1 MLNFAICDDNTNLLN
16 KFSIILNDIFL
27 KHDYDAKIGIATS
40 DVNLLLD
47 YIYENKVDALILDI
61 NLKSDKNGLEIASKV
76 RESNKDTY
84 FIFTTAHLEYAMLA
98 YKFKTF
104 DYLPKP
110 ITYDRLEETIVR
122 LFNDINGRPKRYI
135 KIDNK
140 KTIIDESDVQYIK
153 RDGMKL
159 VIHTKTRDYETYS
172 SFNKIMQALPSNFV
186 RAHKSFIVNIDN
198 IENLDS
204 IGNIIYF
211 NNNSTCEIGPKFKKS
226 LMEEFNKNEQ
236 YFK

>member
-1 MLNFAICDDNTNLLN
+1 MLNFAICDDNTNILD
-16 KFSIILNDIFL
+16 KFSKILEDIFI
-27 KHDYDAKIGIATS
+27 KHDYDANIGIATS
-40 DVNLLLD
+40 DVDELLD
-47 YIYENKVDALILDI
+47 YIDDNKVDVLILDI
-61 NLKSDKNGLEIASKV
+61 NLKSNKSGLDVASKV

-84 FIFTTAHLEYAMLA
+84 FIFSTAHLEYAMMA

-110 ITYDRLEETIVR
+110 LTYERLEETIIR

-140 KTIIDESDVQYIK
+140 KTIIDESDVLYIK
-153 RDGMKL
+153 RDGMRL
-159 VIHTKTRDYETYS
+159 VFHTKTRDYETYS
-172 SFNKIMQALPSNFV
+172 SFNKIMNSLPSNFV

-204 IGNIIYF
+204 IGNTIYF
-211 NNNSTCEIGPKFKKS
+211 NNNSTCEIGPKFKKT
-226 LMEEFNKNEQ
+226 LIEEVNNNEQ
-236 YFK
+236 HFE